1 LGLVQFWKNFGFGY
15 CSTLSFMLCSSQPDN
30 SRYSQQSV
38 QTIADF
44 VPQDFKK
51 LAAIFVDVTNV
62 IPVLITEFSH
72 K

>member
-1 LGLVQFWKNFGFGY
+1 VQPASKQTP
-15 CSTLSFMLCSSQPDN
+15 ST
-30 SRYSQQSV
+30 R
-38 QTIADF
+38 ADF

-72 K
+72 E